1 MTVAMAS
8 PFPVLSAALWFAS
21 VAVSARSACRLTVFI
36 AVQRAELAGRVHAW
50 QAAAFGLTS
59 ATLLSVETWLYGVL
73 LGVVAAV
80 CAGLWRR
87 ERKHT

>member
-21 VAVSARSACRLTVFI
+21 VAVSTRSACHLTVFI

-59 ATLLSVETWLYGVL
+59 ATLLSVEMWLYGVL
-73 LGVVAAV
+73 LGVIAAL
-80 CAGLWRR
+80 CAGLWQR
-87 ERKHT
+87 ERKRA